1 MTNLDVWYAH
11 ADVDQ
16 VQARVRCPAE
26 GKRQRKLIDKGMA
39 KARTRDSMQEL
50 AKLTRVVDG
59 RPRIICRPAAAG
71 PDRRPAARR
80 YGPAAFDSADRGPDR
95 QVPADAGD
103 RPPVPARA
111 RSSSCDMARK
121 VVGVGS
127 VGTRCWIVLMLGR
140 DESDPLFLQVKEAE
154 ASVLAASSG
163 PASTPTRA
171 SGWSP
176 ASG

>member
-1 MTNLDVWYAH
+1 
-11 ADVDQ
+11 
-16 VQARVRCPAE
+16 
-26 GKRQRKLIDKGMA
+26 
-39 KARTRDSMQEL
+39 
-50 AKLTRVVDG
+50 
-59 RPRIICRPAAAG
+59 
-71 PDRRPAARR
+71 
-80 YGPAAFDSADRGPDR
+80 
-95 QVPADAGD
+95 
-103 RPPVPARA
+103 
-111 RSSSCDMARK
+111 MARK

-154 ASVLAASSG
+154 AVGAQPISSA